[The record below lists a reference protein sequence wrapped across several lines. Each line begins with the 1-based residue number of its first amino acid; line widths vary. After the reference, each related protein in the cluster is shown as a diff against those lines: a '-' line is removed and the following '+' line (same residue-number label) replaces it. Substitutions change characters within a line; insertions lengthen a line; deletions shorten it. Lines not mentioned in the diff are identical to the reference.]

1 MNLNSDHQTQT
12 QPQTWGRKRLDE
24 IVAGPKDVPRVV
36 ETLRLG
42 LLDTWVPGHVKKRWV
57 PTPEILNT
65 DGSMFG
71 GMIAALADQILTF
84 ATLSVVPGDKAFRTI
99 NLGVQFFKVARA
111 QPLVI
116 EAQVLAQSKRLISVE
131 ATFVHDD
138 GTLIAKATAQQ
149 ALLPFPVA

>member
-1 MNLNSDHQTQT
+1 MNEDQDSQT
-12 QPQTWGRKRLDE
+12 QPQTRGRKRLDE

-42 LLDTWVPGHVKKRWV
+42 LLDTWAPGHVKKRWE
-57 PTPEILNT
+57 PAPEILNT

-71 GMIAALADQILTF
+71 GMIAALADQVLTF

-99 NLGVQFFKVARA
+99 NLGVQFFKVTHA

-116 EAQVLAQSKRLISVE
+116 EAQVLAQSKRVICVE
-131 ATFVHDD
+131 ATFAHDD

-149 ALLPFPVA
+149 AILPFPTA

>member
-1 MNLNSDHQTQT
+1 MTVSSDH

-42 LLDTWVPGHVKKRWV
+42 LLDTWAPGHVKKRWE
-57 PTPEILNT
+57 PAPEILNT

-71 GMIAALADQILTF
+71 GMIAALADQVLTF

-99 NLGVQFFKVARA
+99 NLGVQFFKVAHA

-149 ALLPFPVA
+149 AILPFPTA